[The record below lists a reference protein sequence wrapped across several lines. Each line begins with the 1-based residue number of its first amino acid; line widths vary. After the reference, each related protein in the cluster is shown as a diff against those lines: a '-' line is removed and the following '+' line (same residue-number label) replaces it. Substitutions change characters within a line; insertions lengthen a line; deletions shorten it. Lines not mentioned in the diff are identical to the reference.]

1 MAIGKASDFKIY
13 DEQFWG
19 GATEVLAQNTNAFN
33 AASQGAIQLVTRRMM
48 GNYEKESF
56 LKSIS
61 GLVSRRDPTSV
72 AAATDLALTQGEYI
86 GVKVSRKIGPVA
98 QTLDA
103 FRKISSD
110 PQEFSFL
117 LGQQWGQAIAVDY
130 INSAV
135 GATAAALANVVASTN
150 DVTGL
155 TTKTVTH
162 SALVGTMAKMGD
174 ASNRIVAFVMHS
186 KAFFD
191 LMNQSIADNVY
202 QIGGTTIYAGTVATF
217 NRPVIVT
224 DSAALVVAGV
234 PDTYRTLALVSNAVE
249 VAESEQR
256 EIISQPV
263 TGLESLVLRI
273 QGEYAYN
280 LKIKGFAW
288 DTVNGGTNPADA
300 AILTGTNWDA
310 VYSDKKDGAGAVL
323 VSQ

>member
-19 GATEVLAQNTNAFN
+19 GATEVLTQNTALFN
-33 AASQGAIQLVTRRMM
+33 GASGGAIQLVTRRSM

-72 AAATDLALTQGEYI
+72 AAATDLALAQGEQV
-86 GVKVSRKIGPVA
+86 GVKLNRKIGPVA

-103 FRKISSD
+103 FRKIGSD

-117 LGQQWGQAIAVDY
+117 LGQQWGKAISVDY

-135 GATAAALANVVASTN
+135 GAAAAALAGTAALTY

-155 TTKTVTH
+155 ATKTTTH

-174 ASNRIVAFVMHS
+174 ASSRIAAFVMHS

-191 LMNQSIADNVY
+191 LMQQSIADNVY
-202 QIGGTTIYAGTVATF
+202 QVGGTTIYAGTVATF

-224 DSAALVVAGV
+224 DSPALVVAGA
-234 PDTYRTLALVSNAVE
+234 PDTYRTLALVDGAVE
-249 VAESEQR
+249 VSESEQR
-256 EIISQPV
+256 EIVSQPI

-280 LKIKGFAW
+280 LKLKGFAY
-288 DTVNGGTNPADA
+288 DITNGGVNPTDA
-300 AILTGTNWDA
+300 A
-310 VYSDKKDGAGAVL
+310 
-323 VSQ
+323 

>member
-19 GATEVLAQNTNAFN
+19 GATEVLAQNTALFN
-33 AASQGAIQLVTRRMM
+33 GASGGAIQLVTRRMM

-56 LKSIS
+56 LKSVS

-86 GVKVSRKIGPVA
+86 GVKINRKIGPVA

-117 LGQQWGQAIAVDY
+117 LGRQWGQAISVDY
-130 INSAV
+130 VNSAV
-135 GATAAALANVVASTN
+135 GSVAAALANVAALTN

-155 TTKTVTH
+155 ATKTVTH
-162 SALVGTMAKMGD
+162 SSLVGTMAKMGD
-174 ASNRIVAFVMHS
+174 ASSRVICFVMHS

-202 QIGGTTIYAGTVATF
+202 QIGGTTIYGGTVATF

-224 DSAALVVAGV
+224 DSAALVVSGT
-234 PDTYRTLALVSNAVE
+234 PNTYRTLALVEGGVE
-249 VAESEQR
+249 VSESEQR

-280 LKIKGFAW
+280 LKLKGMAW
-288 DTVNGGTNPADA
+288 DTSTGGVNPTDA
-300 AILTGTNWDA
+300 ALLVAGNWDA
-310 VYSDKKDGAGAVL
+310 VYTDVKDGPGAVL

>member
-19 GATEVLAQNTNAFN
+19 GATEVLAQNTELFN
-33 AASQGAIQLVTRRMM
+33 GASGGAIQLVTRRMM

-56 LKSIS
+56 LKSVS

-72 AAATDLALTQGEYI
+72 AAATDLALTQGEYV
-86 GVKVSRKIGPVA
+86 GVKINRKIGPVA

-117 LGQQWGQAIAVDY
+117 LGQQWGKAIAVDY

-135 GATAAALANVVASTN
+135 GSVAAALANVAALTN

-155 TTKTVTH
+155 ATKTVTH
-162 SALVGTMAKMGD
+162 SSLVGTMAKMGD
-174 ASNRIVAFVMHS
+174 ASNRVICFVMHS
-186 KAFFD
+186 KPFFD

-224 DSAALVVAGV
+224 DSSALIVAGV
-234 PDTYRTLALVSNAVE
+234 PNTYRTLALVEGGVE

-280 LKIKGFAW
+280 LKLKGFAY
-288 DTVNGGTNPADA
+288 DTTNGGVNPADA
-300 AILTGTNWDA
+300 TLLIGTNWDA
-310 VYSDKKDGAGAVL
+310 QYSDVKDGPGAVL